1 MYYYHYYVTPL
12 KRKITAKTQKEKL
25 NTEQI
30 NELSNKLIG
39 YAIKVHKSLGPGFI
53 EKIYAK
59 ALAYELEKDKIKFIQ
74 EKSIRVKYEGLL
86 LGEHRLDLLIE
97 DEIILEIKAVYEINN
112 FHMAQMLSY
121 LKAANKKLGL
131 ILNFSRSRLQIKRI
145 VYNL

>member
-1 MYYYHYYVTPL
+1 M
-12 KRKITAKTQKEKL
+12 

-30 NELSNKLIG
+30 NKLSNRIIG
-39 YAIKVHKSLGPGFI
+39 YAINIHRALGPGFI

-59 ALAYELEKDKIKFIQ
+59 ALAHELNKNKVNLAQ
-74 EKSIRVKYEGLL
+74 EKLIRIKYDNLL
-86 LGEHRLDLLIE
+86 LGDHRLDFLIE

-121 LKAANKKLGL
+121 LKATNKKLGL
-131 ILNFSRSRLQIKRI
+131 ILNFSRSKLQIKRV